1 MIHYAPYKYIGV
13 QEGAEMSDLISV
25 KDYAKSHGVTI
36 QAVYQQMKR
45 KNNKEFI
52 DQHTQKI
59 DGVKYLD
66 SEAVAFLEAKKENTP
81 VVVVQQD
88 KDEEIERL
96 KEENRLLMSKIAG
109 LQDALLQE
117 KGKVEQLK
125 DEKIILLEKA
135 EKKRKWWFFG

>member
-1 MIHYAPYKYIGV
+1 MGT
-13 QEGAEMSDLISV
+13 
-25 KDYAKSHGVTI
+25 KDP
-36 QAVYQQMKR
+36 
-45 KNNKEFI
+45 NNAYRF
-52 DQHTQKI
+52 
-59 DGVKYLD
+59 
-66 SEAVAFLEAKKENTP
+66 
-81 VVVVQQD
+81 D

-117 KGKVEQLK
+117 KAKVEQLK